1 MSGSST
7 TREFFWVEFCPAM
20 HECSS
25 QSWKNA
31 KVWGWTEDECRGEL
45 MKHLTNSSKHNMSFE
60 DRQNLVDGVDLHAD
74 VYEEQ
79 PQQQQQQQQPPQKR
93 SKVIGA
99 GQQQQHQQQ
108 QQELLAI
115 GAGQQQQ
122 HQQQQQQEYS
132 EIEITEMQL
141 AQHAQQA
148 QDQQDHVGR
157 VVLRQVEFDSIID
170 SVGRAATCARYAQKL
185 AAQASKA
192 FGDEVAA
199 LENTKAHLETIKLNA
214 ELDVL

>member
-31 KVWGWTEDECRGEL
+31 KVWGWTEAECRGEL
-45 MKHLTNSSKHNMSFE
+45 MKHLSNSSKHNLSFH
-60 DRQNLVDGVDLHAD
+60 DRQALVDGVDLCVD
-74 VYEEQ
+74 VYEGQ

-115 GAGQQQQ
+115 GASQQE
-122 HQQQQQQEYS
+122 QEYS

-141 AQHAQQA
+141 AQHALQA